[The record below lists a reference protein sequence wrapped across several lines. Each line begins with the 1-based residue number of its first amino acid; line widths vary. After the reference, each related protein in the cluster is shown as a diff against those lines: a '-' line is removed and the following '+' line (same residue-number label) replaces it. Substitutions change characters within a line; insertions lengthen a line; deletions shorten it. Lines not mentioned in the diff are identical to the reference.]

1 MTQMCVDTLKATLLL
16 GANVN
21 DTSMSHDKSIQ
32 TLSHWKNYSLKNMH
46 VFLLTQTLVIA
57 ACLGR
62 KSFSYFVILRIKTWL
77 KMSRIQTIVVISA
90 FPAHLMSL

>member
-1 MTQMCVDTLKATLLL
+1 MCVDTLKATLLL

-21 DTSMSHDKSIQ
+21 DTSMSHDKFIQ

-46 VFLLTQTLVIA
+46 MFLLTQTLVTA

-62 KSFSYFVILRIKTWL
+62 KKFYLFCDL
-77 KMSRIQTIVVISA
+77 KNKNLAENITDSD
-90 FPAHLMSL
+90 

>member
-1 MTQMCVDTLKATLLL
+1 MMQMCVDTLKATLLL

-21 DTSMSHDKSIQ
+21 DTSMSHDKFIQ

-62 KSFSYFVILRIKTWL
+62 KKVLVIL
-77 KMSRIQTIVVISA
+77 
-90 FPAHLMSL
+90 